1 MLENRINK
9 ELKKMTIEE
18 KYKLLESMEKKHL
31 GKNENYDKDFM
42 NSITDLVLDGFT
54 LIAKLLHII

>member
-9 ELKKMTIEE
+9 ELEKMTIEE
-18 KYKLLESMEKKHL
+18 KYQLLESMEKKHL

-42 NSITDLVLDGFT
+42 DSITDLVLDSFT